1 MTTIEDFEEIYLER
15 LRYLAS
21 MDDMMHEMLEDQQ
34 SVIYDIQA
42 SQDMNQVARQDND
55 IRVEAE
61 SASA

>member
-21 MDDMMHEMLEDQQ
+21 MDDMIHKMLEEQ
-34 SVIYDIQA
+34 SVIYGIQA
-42 SQDMNQVARQDND
+42 DQDMNQVARQDND
-55 IRVEAE
+55 IKVEAE

>member
-21 MDDMMHEMLEDQQ
+21 MDDMIHKMLEEQQ

-42 SQDMNQVARQDND
+42 SQNMNQVARQDND
-55 IRVEAE
+55 IRIEAE
-61 SASA
+61 SAMA